1 MSRKA
6 RLYELMVKR
15 ENIELRRKAE
25 VLNELIS
32 DQDVL
37 RDLDQKLA
45 RMVEENQLEPGPQSV
60 QTLRSKAWYG
70 REMARQQEFTASRL
84 EFLGQEIV
92 TNRNLLS
99 QNKNK
104 ERIIAQKALENRKA
118 EALDKDQ
125 RAETLMPS
133 KPISRR
139 F

>member
-45 RMVEENQLEPGPQSV
+45 RMVEENQPEPGPQSV
-60 QTLRSKAWYG
+60 QT
-70 REMARQQEFTASRL
+70 
-84 EFLGQEIV
+84 
-92 TNRNLLS
+92 
-99 QNKNK
+99 
-104 ERIIAQKALENRKA
+104 
-118 EALDKDQ
+118 
-125 RAETLMPS
+125 
-133 KPISRR
+133 
-139 F
+139 

>member
-45 RMVEENQLEPGPQSV
+45 E
-60 QTLRSKAWYG
+60 W
-70 REMARQQEFTASRL
+70 
-84 EFLGQEIV
+84 
-92 TNRNLLS
+92 
-99 QNKNK
+99 
-104 ERIIAQKALENRKA
+104 
-118 EALDKDQ
+118 
-125 RAETLMPS
+125 
-133 KPISRR
+133 
-139 F
+139 

>member
-1 MSRKA
+1 MSHKA

-15 ENIELRRKAE
+15 ENIELRRKSE

-45 RMVEENQLEPGPQSV
+45 RMAEENQLGAGPQNV

-70 REMARQQEFTASRL
+70 REMARQQEFTANRL
-84 EFLGQEIV
+84 EFLGQEII
-92 TNRNLLS
+92 NKRNLLA

-104 ERIIAQKALENRKA
+104 ERIIADKALEHRKA
-118 EALDKDQ
+118 VALDNDQ
-125 RAETLMPS
+125 RTETLLPP
-133 KPISRR
+133 KRLDRR

>member
-45 RMVEENQLEPGPQSV
+45 RMVEENQ
-60 QTLRSKAWYG
+60 
-70 REMARQQEFTASRL
+70 ASS
-84 EFLGQEIV
+84 EGGLGQGLGQH
-92 TNRNLLS
+92 TRQKQQSTPGGTKNRDTETGANS
-99 QNKNK
+99 KRSGESHNGTVNV
-104 ERIIAQKALENRKA
+104 IA
-118 EALDKDQ
+118 
-125 RAETLMPS
+125 
-133 KPISRR
+133 
-139 F
+139 

>member
-1 MSRKA
+1 
-6 RLYELMVKR
+6 
-15 ENIELRRKAE
+15 
-25 VLNELIS
+25 
-32 DQDVL
+32 
-37 RDLDQKLA
+37 
-45 RMVEENQLEPGPQSV
+45 
-60 QTLRSKAWYG
+60 
-70 REMARQQEFTASRL
+70 L

>member
-45 RMVEENQLEPGPQSV
+45 RMVEENQLEPD
-60 QTLRSKAWYG
+60 LKASKH
-70 REMARQQEFTASRL
+70 
-84 EFLGQEIV
+84 
-92 TNRNLLS
+92 
-99 QNKNK
+99 
-104 ERIIAQKALENRKA
+104 
-118 EALDKDQ
+118 
-125 RAETLMPS
+125 
-133 KPISRR
+133 
-139 F
+139 